1 MLMQFWAVSHTTA
14 DRLALIIPQYR
25 SQIQTAHALSSLKQA
40 HRIITTMIMIMSRIM
55 TIISMHMITV
65 MITVTVTA
73 IINNITMAMIRR
85 MLIVMNKTIVIVD
98 PLVTWFN
105 LIGCGSTRY
114 SNTGLL

>member
-14 DRLALIIPQYR
+14 DRLALIIPRYR
-25 SQIQTAHALSSLKQA
+25 SQIQTARALSSLKQA
-40 HRIITTMIMIMSRIM
+40 HRIITTMIM

-85 MLIVMNKTIVIVD
+85 MLIVMNKTIVIVN